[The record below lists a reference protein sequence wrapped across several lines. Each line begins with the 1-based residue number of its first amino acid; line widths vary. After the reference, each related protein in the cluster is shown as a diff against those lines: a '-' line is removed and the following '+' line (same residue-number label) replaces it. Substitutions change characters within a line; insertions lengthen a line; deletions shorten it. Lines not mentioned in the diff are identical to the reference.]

1 MTRDE
6 SSGDDGTRG
15 VEEAGGDTDDGPRDA
30 NADSGGT
37 VVGPDR
43 REVGVPLRVYKA
55 VTVVSTLV
63 TLAAVVA
70 GFVLLDVATD
80 RGRAP
85 PSEVDLPLALAGLAA
100 IALGAVLYAFGT
112 RFRAEDRTGNVNDGS
127 DESQVDG

>member
-15 VEEAGGDTDDGPRDA
+15 VEEGRDDAGGDGPRDA
-30 NADSGGT
+30 TGGGT
-37 VVGPDR
+37 AVGPDR